1 MENVTPYLR
10 KYMLPLGLGIF
21 GVILSGYGLIQSFPH
36 RADSDDIMFKS
47 ASESQESVKSAKI
60 ENEMTIDISG
70 EVNNPGVYTLIEG
83 SRVGDAIEK
92 AGGLSDQADTE
103 FVEKS
108 FNLAAKLT
116 DGAKLYIPA
125 MNEGIGSTSDNSGIT
140 INTGTTSNTGVTA
153 SGLININSASES
165 ELDTLTGVGP
175 VTIGKIIDNRPYN
188 TLEELVS
195 KKAVSKSVFEKIK
208 DSISLY

>member
-1 MENVTPYLR
+1 
-10 KYMLPLGLGIF
+10 
-21 GVILSGYGLIQSFPH
+21 
-36 RADSDDIMFKS
+36 
-47 ASESQESVKSAKI
+47 
-60 ENEMTIDISG
+60 
-70 EVNNPGVYTLIEG
+70 
-83 SRVGDAIEK
+83 
-92 AGGLSDQADTE
+92 
-103 FVEKS
+103 
-108 FNLAAKLT
+108 
-116 DGAKLYIPA
+116 